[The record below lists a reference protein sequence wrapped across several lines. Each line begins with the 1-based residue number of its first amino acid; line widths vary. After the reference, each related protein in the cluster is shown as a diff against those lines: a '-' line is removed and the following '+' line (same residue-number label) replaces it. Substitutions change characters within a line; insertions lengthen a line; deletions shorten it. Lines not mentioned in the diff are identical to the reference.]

1 MNWYGSWWFEL
12 PTRWATA
19 VTTVSE
25 TTRDE
30 VLRLTSCPPSKI
42 TVVPN
47 PLPPGFD
54 PDFKPFSGGHPQLL
68 QVGTVDCKNVENVI
82 RALSGLPCR
91 LSIVGQLSSSQKD
104 LLAQY
109 GIDYRNVFGLSDS
122 QIVEEYRRCDI
133 VLFCSIHE
141 GFGMPVIEA
150 NAVGR
155 PIVASNIEPIKS
167 IARSAACLV
176 DPYDPSSIRCGIERV
191 ALDRAYRDRL
201 VTEGF
206 ANARRFDPADVAGQ
220 YLAVYRRVIAA
231 NV

>member
-1 MNWYGSWWFEL
+1 MPESVSIRSFVCRFSRGILGRMRNMIEARRNQSEINHVTGDVFYLTLALSRRRTVLTVHDCGSIKFRKGLRRELVRLLWFEL

-91 LSIVGQLSSSQKD
+91 LPSSASCRRHRRISSRNTGSITGTS
-104 LLAQY
+104 
-109 GIDYRNVFGLSDS
+109 SDS
-122 QIVEEYRRCDI
+122 LIPR
-133 VLFCSIHE
+133 S
-141 GFGMPVIEA
+141 
-150 NAVGR
+150 
-155 PIVASNIEPIKS
+155 SKS
-167 IARSAACLV
+167 IEDATLSCFAQFMKGSECRSL
-176 DPYDPSSIRCGIERV
+176 RRMQWE
-191 ALDRAYRDRL
+191 DR
-201 VTEGF
+201 
-206 ANARRFDPADVAGQ
+206 
-220 YLAVYRRVIAA
+220 
-231 NV
+231 